1 MKIRI
6 LTGTLLSTLFMA
18 AAAHAASPFPNKP
31 ITIVVPVAAGGTVDR
46 IARIIGEGMSKEFG
60 QPVIVENKAGAA
72 GTIGTRA
79 VASAPNDGYTL
90 LAIANTF
97 VSVPEFVENA
107 GYSPLKDF
115 TPVTQTASIPMVLVT
130 EPSAKPKTVQELIAF
145 AKSAKEPISL
155 GSSGLGSTG
164 YIAAELFKR
173 SAGIDVLNVYYKG
186 NSQALNDVIG
196 GHLFGMFDQVSTA
209 ASNVKAGRI
218 NAIAVTTLTRSPSLP
233 DVPTMDE
240 SGLKG
245 FLDETFNAIMA
256 PAGTP
261 PAVIEKLHAVV
272 KKTMLDP
279 AMKST
284 LAEQGIEVKISST
297 PAEFGKYLES
307 LSKSYKE
314 IASSAP
320 KAKP

>member
-1 MKIRI
+1 MNVRI
-6 LTGTLLSTLFMA
+6 LTGSLLSAFFITA
-18 AAAHAASPFPNKP
+18 NAQSVSSFPSKP
-31 ITIVVPVAAGGTVDR
+31 MTIVVPVAAGGTVDR
-46 IARIIGEGMSKEFG
+46 IARIIGEGMSKELG
-60 QPVIVENKAGAA
+60 QPVIVENRAGAA

-79 VASAPNDGYTL
+79 VANAPADGYTL

-107 GYSPLKDF
+107 GYNPIKDF

-130 EPSAKPKTVQELIAF
+130 EPSTKPRTVQELIEY

-173 SAGIDVLNVYYKG
+173 AVGVDVLNVYYKG

-240 SGLKG
+240 AGLKG

-261 PAVIEKLHAVV
+261 PAVVDKLHAAI

-279 AMKST
+279 AMKNT

-297 PAEFGKYLES
+297 PAEFGRYLES
-307 LSKSYKE
+307 LNKSYKD

>member
-1 MKIRI
+1 M
-6 LTGTLLSTLFMA
+6 
-18 AAAHAASPFPNKP
+18 
-31 ITIVVPVAAGGTVDR
+31 
-46 IARIIGEGMSKEFG
+46 
-60 QPVIVENKAGAA
+60 Q
-72 GTIGTRA
+72 
-79 VASAPNDGYTL
+79 
-90 LAIANTF
+90 
-97 VSVPEFVENA
+97 
-107 GYSPLKDF
+107 
-115 TPVTQTASIPMVLVT
+115 
-130 EPSAKPKTVQELIAF
+130 
-145 AKSAKEPISL
+145 KSAKEPISL

-173 SAGIDVLNVYYKG
+173 AVGVDVLNVYYKG

-240 SGLKG
+240 AGLKG

-261 PAVIEKLHAVV
+261 PAVVDKLHAAI

-279 AMKST
+279 AMKNT

-297 PAEFGKYLES
+297 PAEFGRYLES
-307 LSKSYKE
+307 LNKSYKD